1 MDFDKGL
8 VGGSTILLILTLLEE
23 TDRYGFEIIKEL
35 EMRSDDAFKFKEGTL
50 YPVLH
55 KLEKNG
61 FLKSYKREGD
71 RGRAR
76 KYYSITRSGKKQLAD
91 EKQQWKQFSTS
102 INKVIGG
109 EIDVPS

>member
-8 VGGSTILLILTLLEE
+8 IGGSTILLILSLIDKK
-23 TDRYGFEIIKEL
+23 DRYGFEIIKEL
-35 EMRSDDAFKFKEGTL
+35 EILSDKAFQFKEGTL

-61 FLKSYKREGD
+61 YLKSYKIEGD

-76 KYYSITRSGKKQLAD
+76 KYYKITENGKKQLID
-91 EKQQWKQFSTS
+91 ERTQWTLFSS
-102 INKVIGG
+102 SVEKVIGG
-109 EIDVPS
+109 ELDESN